1 MAKKAYSR
9 NTYYNEEYKIHNFM
23 ENTMEEIWKPIDG
36 FEAYQV
42 SSLGKVRSKDRY
54 ANSGI
59 GIRLYK
65 GKVLK
70 LGMDRVGYLHVV
82 LSKDNKQT
90 TFSVHRLVYTSF
102 HGKIPEG
109 MQVNHIDEDK
119 SNNRLENLN
128 LMTPKENTNWGTGI
142 ERSSKSKL
150 NRKDC
155 SKAILQ
161 FDLQGN
167 LIAEYPSV
175 CEAYRTLGINN
186 KNICAVLKGKRG
198 TAGGFKWKYKD

>member
-1 MAKKAYSR
+1 
-9 NTYYNEEYKIHNFM
+9 M
-23 ENTMEEIWKPIDG
+23 ENTMEEIWKTIDG

-42 SSLGKVRSKDRY
+42 SNLGKVRSKDRY

-65 GKVLK
+65 GRILMLQKNH
-70 LGMDRVGYLHVV
+70 DGYIHVV
-82 LSKDNKQT
+82 LSKDSKQT
-90 TFSVHRLVYTSF
+90 TLNVHRLVYEAF
-102 HGKIPEG
+102 NGKIPEG

-161 FDLQGN
+161 FDLKGN

-175 CEAYRTLGINN
+175 REAYRTLGINN
-186 KNICAVLKGKRG
+186 KNICACCRG
-198 TAGGFKWKYKD
+198 QRKTAGGFKWKYKD